1 MNQIKSKK
9 VILINQ
15 VSNYL
20 FIDIINSFCTK
31 YDEVVLFT
39 GEVKPMN
46 IPLNPK
52 VKVVTIAKYNRKT
65 TITRTLSWVFGF
77 TKSVFLLNVF
87 YRNHDVFVS
96 SNPPLLN
103 FINLFCRNKVSLLV
117 YDVYPDGLIAGGFI
131 NKNNLLY
138 RVWSW
143 LNKKSFKKMQSI
155 TTITNGMAKA
165 LSKYIDSSKIVVIPA
180 WSNQNILNDEN
191 IHYENEFI
199 KKYNLENKFLVIYS
213 GNLGL
218 GHDLESLVYLSKEIK
233 DNKSIQILII
243 GEGYRKV
250 AIENLIRDSEINNCL
265 LLPYQPANLFVSM
278 LQAMHIGVVSL
289 EKGASQVA
297 IPSKTYNILGAGKPI
312 LCLGSKE
319 SDLAE
324 LIEGSQ
330 SGKSFE
336 SNSTE
341 EIKTFLLDLY
351 SNRNYYNQLSQN
363 ALNTSSKF
371 TFRNADLILENH
383 LKGLVYEN

>member
-1 MNQIKSKK
+1 MSKK
-9 VILINQ
+9 IILINQ

-46 IPLNPK
+46 IPLNTK
-52 VKVVTIAKYNRKT
+52 VKVITIAKYNRKT
-65 TITRTLSWVFGF
+65 TITRSLSWVFGF

-117 YDVYPDGLIAGGFI
+117 YDVYPDGLIAGGFL

-143 LNKKSFKKMQSI
+143 LNKISFKKMQSI

-191 IHYENEFI
+191 IHSENEFI
-199 KKYNLENKFLVIYS
+199 KKYNLENKFLIIYS

-218 GHDLESLVYLSKEIK
+218 GHDLENLVYLSKEIK

-250 AIENLIRDSEINNCL
+250 AIENLIRDSEITNCL

-330 SGKSFE
+330 SGKFFE

-341 EIKTFLLDLY
+341 EIKSFILDLY
-351 SNRNYYNQLSQN
+351 SNSNYYNQLSQN

-383 LKGLVYEN
+383 LKGLAYEN